1 MPHFRFFV
9 TRMEPPGPASGRPE
23 DKLREMRARPRDKPH
38 EFPGFA
44 GAQPRLQ
51 PGSPSK
57 RKAGPPVSGRRFAPR
72 GTKDYAWNQTAT
84 NCVAIERGSAN
95 KLTAVPRRRSR
106 SHLAKSRQ
114 MADPTSARYASLVAA
129 GEIERDPA
137 QEAVV
142 AKLARLNEQLAIHR
156 LARKS
161 SSLGWLFGKR
171 AKGGRELKGLYI
183 WGEVGRG
190 KTMLMDLFF
199 AACPVRRKRR
209 VHFHAF
215 MLDVHERLR
224 IYRNKLKFG
233 EIAEGDP
240 IGLTA
245 ADLAEEARVLCLDE
259 FHVTDIAD
267 AMILQRLFTRLFD
280 RSVVVVA
287 TSNVEPSELY
297 REGLNRAL
305 FLPFIDLV
313 NERLDVLRLEARTD
327 FRLEKLIDM
336 PVWYVPAD
344 DAATKAL
351 DVAWRRLTGG
361 REAAAVELA
370 VKGHLLRVPC
380 AAMGAARFSFHELCE
395 QPLGAIDYLRVA
407 QEFHTIVIE
416 RVPVMTYAQRNE
428 AKRFIALI
436 DTLYDAGVKLIA
448 SAAAKPDAL
457 YLGAEGYEASEF
469 KRTASR
475 LIEMGSTE
483 YLALPHGRRTAVTGS
498 SEGIVE
504 T

>member
-1 MPHFRFFV
+1 
-9 TRMEPPGPASGRPE
+9 
-23 DKLREMRARPRDKPH
+23 
-38 EFPGFA
+38 
-44 GAQPRLQ
+44 
-51 PGSPSK
+51 
-57 RKAGPPVSGRRFAPR
+57 
-72 GTKDYAWNQTAT
+72 
-84 NCVAIERGSAN
+84 
-95 KLTAVPRRRSR
+95 
-106 SHLAKSRQ
+106 
-114 MADPTSARYASLVAA
+114 MADSTSARYASLVAA

-142 AKLARLNEQLAIHR
+142 AKLSRLNDRLAIHR

-171 AKGGRELKGLYI
+171 EKAETELKGLYI

-199 AACPVRRKRR
+199 AACPVNRKRR

-224 IYRNKLKFG
+224 VYRNKLKFG
-233 EIAEGDP
+233 EISEGDP
-240 IGLTA
+240 ISLTA
-245 ADLAEEARVLCLDE
+245 EDLFSEAWVLCFDE

-267 AMILQRLFTRLFD
+267 AMILGRLFTRLLA
-280 RSVVVVA
+280 RGVVVAA

-297 REGLNRAL
+297 HEGLNRAL
-305 FLPFIDLV
+305 FLPFIELI
-313 NERLDVLRLEARTD
+313 NERFDVVRLEARTD
-327 FRLEKLIDM
+327 FRLEKLIDV
-336 PVWYVPAD
+336 PVWHVPAD

-351 DVAWRRLTGG
+351 DAAWRRLTGG
-361 REAAAVELA
+361 QQADAVEFN
-370 VKGHLLRVPC
+370 VKGHPLRVPC
-380 AAMGAARFSFHELCE
+380 AAMGAARFSFHDLCE
-395 QPLGAIDYLRVA
+395 QPLGAVDYLRIA
-407 QEFHTIVIE
+407 YEFHTIVID
-416 RVPVMTYAQRNE
+416 RVPVMTYADRNE

-436 DTLYDAGVKLIA
+436 DTLYDAGVKLLA
-448 SAAAKPDAL
+448 SAAAKPSAL
-457 YLGAEGYEASEF
+457 YEGTEGYEASEF

-483 YLALPHGRRTAVTGS
+483 YLALPHGRRTGVTGS